1 MLRVIAAI
9 TLNCMQSGCLLVVES
24 DITGGDGVQ
33 TSTAAASA
41 TAFDDF
47 IRARVAQCDA
57 FIN

>member
-1 MLRVIAAI
+1 MLGVIAAI
-9 TLNCMQSGCLLVVES
+9 TPNCMQSGCSLVES

-33 TSTAAASA
+33 TSSAAVAT
-41 TAFDDF
+41 TAFNDL